1 MKINFLP
8 HAVAYLDIL
17 GFSKFIEEAEKSQNK
32 LESLEKLIYEVIPR
46 EISLEGK
53 NSVFPK
59 ELGMRYLSCSDCI
72 AVTAPVKEKA
82 PYPSIVA
89 VSIKAIQIAH
99 SLLDMGFLTRGA
111 IAVGNVHITDS
122 NILGILGTG
131 FQEAVNA
138 EKKAGNPKIVLT
150 ESAEK
155 TLKELIEK
163 GYPSYAIYAKDEL
176 GQVILNTLHPEKS
189 YLPDPKGEITEYF
202 GKYREIILNNISHDN
217 REVKE
222 KWRWLAMLYEA
233 NVESFSD
240 LRMKF
245 PSLSIHDTLP
255 VVTLNYLNP
264 PEKDSGWVND
274 TKAPGFRCR
283 LKVPERRNPD

>member
-1 MKINFLP
+1 MKVNFLP

-17 GFSKFIEEAEKSQNK
+17 GFSMFIEEAETNQNK

-46 EISLEGK
+46 EISSEGK

-59 ELGMRYLSCSDCI
+59 DLGMRYLSYSD
-72 AVTAPVKEKA
+72 
-82 PYPSIVA
+82 SIVVSASVSDKSTYPALIA
-89 VSIKAIQIAH
+89 VSIKSIQIAH
-99 SLLDMGFLTRGA
+99 SLLDMGFLARGA
-111 IAVGNVHITDS
+111 IAVGNVHSTDS
-122 NILGILGTG
+122 NILGTG

-155 TLKELIEK
+155 ALKELIEK

-176 GQVILNTLHPEKS
+176 GQVILNSLHPEKS

-202 GKYREIILNNISHDN
+202 GRYREIILNSLSHDN

-222 KWRWLAMLYEA
+222 KWRWFAMLYEA
-233 NVESFSD
+233 NVKYFSD
-240 LRMKF
+240 LRMKI
-245 PSLSIHDTLP
+245 PSLSIDEELP
-255 VVTLNYLNP
+255 GVTLNYLNP
-264 PEKDSGWVND
+264 PEQNSDWMND
-274 TKAPGFRCR
+274 F
-283 LKVPERRNPD
+283 KVPGVRFTLQYPKK